1 VLAKSLLEQL
11 RLVGFWYQIDD
22 QEEQPGRER
31 STKKRL
37 DGREGR
43 IGVGAAIAARGQA
56 KQPPDQAEEAIRC
69 CLDTGPFG
77 GAGAG
82 REKLSGEG
90 SAGA

>member
-1 VLAKSLLEQL
+1 MLAKSLLEQL

-37 DGREGR
+37 NGRGGR
-43 IGVGAAIAARGQA
+43 IGVEASFVAREQA

-69 CLDTGPFG
+69 WLGTGPFG
-77 GAGAG
+77 GTGAG